1 MTLPDERTRALIWA
15 GGFLI
20 ELARD
25 ESLPLSV
32 RHRAVMI
39 ARHFPTIEAVATMPA
54 FRHSSDLGRGLAAPN
69 EVGWASGCPPGPLRY
84 STRLEWPAD
93 PPIDTDGSSTP

>member
-32 RHRAVMI
+32 RQQAVTI
-39 ARHFPTIEAVATMPA
+39 ARHFPTYEDVSNMAM
-54 FRHSSDLGRGLAAPN
+54 FRHSSGLGIGLEDPGTVDLAD
-69 EVGWASGCPPGPLRY
+69 GCPQGPLWR
-84 STRLEWPAD
+84 STRLAWPEA
-93 PPIDTDGSSTP
+93 P

>member
-32 RHRAVMI
+32 RQQAVMI
-39 ARHFPTIEAVATMPA
+39 ARHFPTYEDVSNMAM
-54 FRHSSDLGRGLAAPN
+54 FRHSSGLGMGLEDPTAVDMAD
-69 EVGWASGCPPGPLRY
+69 GCPQGTLLT
-84 STRLEWPAD
+84 STRLAWPEE
-93 PPIDTDGSSTP
+93 S

>member
-25 ESLPLSV
+25 ESLPLRV
-32 RHRAVMI
+32 VI
-39 ARHFPTIEAVATMPA
+39 ARHFPTYEDVSNMAL
-54 FRHSSDLGRGLAAPN
+54 FRHSSGLGLGLEDPRAVDLAD
-69 EVGWASGCPPGPLRY
+69 GCPQGPLWR
-84 STRLEWPAD
+84 SIRLAWPEA
-93 PPIDTDGSSTP
+93 P